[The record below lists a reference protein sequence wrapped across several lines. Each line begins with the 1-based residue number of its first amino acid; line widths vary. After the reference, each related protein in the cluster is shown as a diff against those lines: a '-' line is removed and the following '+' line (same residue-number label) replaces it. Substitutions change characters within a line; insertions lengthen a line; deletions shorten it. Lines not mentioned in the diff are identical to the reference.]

1 VYHRRSAVIV
11 ARTAAGSPTLGLG
24 AVIAEAVAV
33 GLGEITWG
41 VQATATRASAHA
53 HAGYLMVMSLVPQRR
68 WIIPRSV
75 GASGGDEP
83 DGIPSLVAQIL
94 RTRGL
99 ADADMLAFLHPRLS
113 DDGPPMLDLDR
124 AVDRIRRAL
133 AARERIVVYGD
144 YDVDGIAGSAIL
156 VRAFRHFGVAVG
168 AYIPNRY
175 EEGYGLNSAAL
186 RQLAADGTTV
196 VVSVD
201 CGVTAVAEAE
211 LAREIGVDLI
221 ITDHHHPPPVLPAA
235 YALVNPRRPGDPSA
249 DKELAGAGVALRLAR
264 ALLGDLAYALKE
276 DELLQLCALAT
287 VADVVPLRD
296 ANRAIVA
303 AGLAALNR
311 APITGVRALA
321 ERAGVKLG
329 GVGASDIGFGLGP
342 RLNAAGR
349 ITDAE
354 DALRLLLTEEPDE
367 AKALADRLEERNVER
382 QRLTNDVVRGA
393 REAASAY
400 PDAWATVVA
409 DPSWQAGIV
418 GLAAS
423 RLVEDH
429 GRPACVIAL
438 DGEDGKGSCR
448 SIASVHIA
456 EALAR
461 CGDLLPK
468 HGGHAMAA
476 GFSIKAKDVD
486 PFRDRLDGI
495 VQEMLGGLRPIPT
508 LRVDAAIDPA
518 ALTPRLALELALLE
532 PCGALNPRPHLLLRD
547 VRVYG
552 IRQVGADADHLRCK
566 ITVGKFTFDA
576 MAFRRGDRADAMTD
590 AGRVDAV
597 VTVGAG
603 RSGFV
608 ELELKDFGPVG
619 TAATFADD
627 LVVA

>member
-1 VYHRRSAVIV
+1 MTGV
-11 ARTAAGSPTLGLG
+11 ARPGEAVGDADGAADGLGLG
-24 AVIAEAVAV
+24 TTVC
-33 GLGEITWG
+33 GEH
-41 VQATATRASAHA
+41 ATATRASADT
-53 HAGYLMVMSLVPQRR
+53 HAGYLEVMTLVPQRR

-75 GASGGDEP
+75 GASGGDAL

-99 ADADMLAFLHPRLS
+99 LDADMPAFLTPKLTN
-113 DDGPPMLDLDR
+113 DGPPMLDLDR

-156 VRAFRHFGVAVG
+156 VRAFRSFGVAVG

-175 EEGYGLNSAAL
+175 EEGYGLNAAAL
-186 RQLAADGTTV
+186 RQLAADGTKV

-211 LAREIGVDLI
+211 LAREIGIDLI
-221 ITDHHHPPPVLPAA
+221 ITDHHHPPPVLPDA
-235 YALVNPRRPGDPSA
+235 YALVNPRRPGDVSD
-249 DKELAGAGVALRLAR
+249 DKELAGAGVALALAR
-264 ALLGDLAYALKE
+264 ALLGDLAYAVKE

-311 APITGVRALA
+311 APLVGVRALA
-321 ERAGVKLG
+321 ERAGVKIG
-329 GVGASDIGFGLGP
+329 KVNAPDIGFGLGP

-354 DALRLLLTEEPDE
+354 DALRLLLTEEVDE
-367 AKALADRLEERNVER
+367 AKALADKLEERNLER

-393 REAASAY
+393 REAAAAY

-409 DPSWQAGIV
+409 DPSWTAGIV

-476 GFSIKAKDVD
+476 GFSIKARDVD
-486 PFRDRLDGI
+486 AFRERLDGI
-495 VQEMLGGLRPIPT
+495 VREMLGGVRPVPT

-518 ALTPRLALELALLE
+518 ALTPRLALELAMLE

-552 IRQVGADADHLRCK
+552 IRQVGADSDHLRCK

-576 MAFRRGDRADAMTD
+576 MAFRRGDGAEAMTD

-603 RSGFV
+603 RTGFV
-608 ELELKDFGPVG
+608 ELELRDFGPVG
-619 TAATFADD
+619 TAATFSED

>member
-1 VYHRRSAVIV
+1 M
-11 ARTAAGSPTLGLG
+11 T
-24 AVIAEAVAV
+24 
-33 GLGEITWG
+33 
-41 VQATATRASAHA
+41 
-53 HAGYLMVMSLVPQRR
+53 LVPQRH

-75 GASGGDEP
+75 GASGGDAP
-83 DGIPSLVAQIL
+83 DGIPGLVAQIL

-99 ADADMLAFLHPRLS
+99 AEGDMPAFLTPKLAN
-113 DDGPPMLDLDR
+113 DGPPLLDLDR

-156 VRAFRHFGVAVG
+156 VRAFRHFNVAVG

-175 EEGYGLNSAAL
+175 EEGYGLNSSAL
-186 RQLAADGTTV
+186 RELAADGTKV
-196 VVSVD
+196 VISVD

-211 LAREIGVDLI
+211 LARELGIDLI
-221 ITDHHHPPPVLPAA
+221 ITDHHHPPPVLPRA
-235 YALVNPRRPGDPSA
+235 YALVNPRRPGDVSE

-264 ALLGDLAYALKE
+264 ALLGDLAYAVKE

-287 VADVVPLRD
+287 VADVVPLR
-296 ANRAIVA
+296 AENRAIVT

-321 ERAGVKLG
+321 DRAGLKLG
-329 GVGASDIGFGLGP
+329 KIGATDIGFGLGP

-349 ITDAE
+349 ITDAS

-367 AKALADRLEERNVER
+367 AKALADTLEERNLER

-429 GRPACVIAL
+429 GRPACVIAV
-438 DGEDGKGSCR
+438 DGDEGKGSCR
-448 SIASVHIA
+448 SIPGVHIA

-476 GFSIKAKDVD
+476 GFSIKANDID
-486 PFRDRLDGI
+486 AFRERLDAI
-495 VQEMLGGLRPIPT
+495 VREMLDGVRPVPT
-508 LRVDAAIDPA
+508 LNVDASIDPA
-518 ALTPRLALELALLE
+518 ALTPRLALELAMLE

-552 IRQVGADADHLRCK
+552 IRQVGVDSDHLRCK

-608 ELELKDFGPVG
+608 ELELRDFGPVG
-619 TAATFADD
+619 TAGTFADE
-627 LVVA
+627 LVIA

>member
-1 VYHRRSAVIV
+1 
-11 ARTAAGSPTLGLG
+11 
-24 AVIAEAVAV
+24 
-33 GLGEITWG
+33 
-41 VQATATRASAHA
+41 
-53 HAGYLMVMSLVPQRR
+53 MVMTLVPQRR

-75 GASGGDEP
+75 GASGGDAL

-99 ADADMLAFLHPRLS
+99 ADADMPAFLAPRQTT
-113 DDGPPMLDLDR
+113 DGPPPRDLDR
-124 AVDRIRRAL
+124 AVDRLRRAL
-133 AARERIVVYGD
+133 ASRERIVVYGD
-144 YDVDGIAGSAIL
+144 YDVDGIAGTAIL

-175 EEGYGLNSAAL
+175 EEGYGLNAAAIT
-186 RQLAADGTTV
+186 QLVADGAKV
-196 VVSVD
+196 IVSVD

-211 LAREIGVDLI
+211 LARSLGIDLI
-221 ITDHHHPPPVLPAA
+221 ITDHHHPPPSLPDA
-235 YALVNPRRPGDPSA
+235 YAVVNPRRPGDESV

-264 ALLGDLAYALKE
+264 ALLGDLAYAVKE

-287 VADVVPLRD
+287 VADVVPLRN

-311 APITGVRALA
+311 APLTGVRALA
-321 ERAGVKLG
+321 ERAGLKLG
-329 GVGASDIGFGLGP
+329 RIGASDIGFGLGP

-354 DALRLLLTEEPDE
+354 DALRLLLTEEADE
-367 AKALADRLEERNVER
+367 AKALAERLEEKNLER

-393 REAASAY
+393 REAALAF

-429 GRPACVIAL
+429 GRPACVIAV
-438 DGEDGKGSCR
+438 DGDEGKGSCR

-461 CGDLLPK
+461 CGDLLIK

-476 GFSIKAKDVD
+476 GFSIKTGDIDA
-486 PFRDRLDGI
+486 FRLRLDG
-495 VQEMLGGLRPIPT
+495 VVREMLGGVRPVAT
-508 LRVDAAIDPA
+508 LNVDAAIDPV
-518 ALTPRLALELALLE
+518 ALTPRLALELAMLE

-552 IRQVGADADHLRCK
+552 IRQVGVDSDHLRCK

-576 MAFRRGDRADAMTD
+576 MAFRRGDRAEAMTD

-603 RSGFV
+603 RTGFV
-608 ELELKDFGPVG
+608 ELELRDFGPVG
-619 TAATFADD
+619 TADTFSDQQ
-627 LVVA
+627 LVTA